1 MARAIPLPTAWEKP
15 VKTWLASLHA
25 RGLSPT
31 TIALYRA
38 HVSQM
43 ARGIDCPPEQVTGTI
58 LENWCASRE
67 WAVETRR
74 SAYLAYTQFFTNYAE
89 RTGRKNP
96 AAILV
101 PPGPPPREPRPAP
114 EEAITEGLAEASPR
128 VKLMIRL
135 GAMLGLRIG
144 EIVRIHRN
152 DIEEEMG
159 GPILRV
165 LGKGNKKRS
174 VPLTPDLADELRA
187 WADKGDGWVFPSQ
200 RGDHLQP
207 HSGSQLLSAAL
218 PGKWT
223 AHTLRHR
230 FATMAYEVD
239 RDILVIQRLLGH
251 SSVATTMR
259 YARPPRQAFINAMQG
274 AALAAPRN

>member
-128 VKLMIRL
+128 VKRMIRL
-135 GAMLGLRIG
+135 GPCSGYGSEKLCVFTGTILKKKWAARSCACSGKATKKGQCPSPQTSPTNCVPGPTKGTAGCSPPNAVIICSRIPG
-144 EIVRIHRN
+144 
-152 DIEEEMG
+152 
-159 GPILRV
+159 
-165 LGKGNKKRS
+165 RS
-174 VPLTPDLADELRA
+174 S
-187 WADKGDGWVFPSQ
+187 F
-200 RGDHLQP
+200 
-207 HSGSQLLSAAL
+207 
-218 PGKWT
+218 
-223 AHTLRHR
+223 
-230 FATMAYEVD
+230 
-239 RDILVIQRLLGH
+239 
-251 SSVATTMR
+251 
-259 YARPPRQAFINAMQG
+259 PPRYQG
-274 AALAAPRN
+274 NGPRTR